1 MRYIDLHVHSTCSD
15 GTLTP
20 EELVLRGIKNDLV
33 AFALTDHDTV
43 DGVARAI
50 RKAEELDQHIQVIPG
65 VELSCQYPVS
75 PDQSVEIHILG
86 YNIDHTNPAL
96 VSTLKKVVT

>member
-1 MRYIDLHVHSTCSD
+1 MRYIDLHVHSNCSD

-50 RKAEELDQHIQVIPG
+50 HKAQELDQHIQVM
-65 VELSCQYPVS
+65 PVS
-75 PDQSVEIHILG
+75 GRP
-86 YNIDHTNPAL
+86 
-96 VSTLKKVVT
+96 